1 MSLELLTEL
10 SVSPSSFVSLAGNR
24 VVPQQRRPGV
34 SEGRDLSRSSID
46 SPITLPSPTTHFPG
60 ADAEMCPIGHQ
71 VETPGMT
78 RDDGS
83 KPPATLVRPSVGPSI
98 HSQRLIRA
106 ISSHLTH
113 CVIHSGCVF
122 RGRPLSGSRRRAARC
137 AQPRVRLKSGTGGAS
152 WKTWSMKRSLRHPRR
167 GSARRGRRSPPAGSA
182 PAHAS

>member
-10 SVSPSSFVSLAGNR
+10 SVSPSSFVSLVGNR

-34 SEGRDLSRSSID
+34 SPKVVTCRDRPSNP
-46 SPITLPSPTTHFPG
+46 PITFPSPTTHFPG

-71 VETPGMT
+71 VETPAMT

-137 AQPRVRLKSGTGGAS
+137 AQPRVRLKSGTAGAS
-152 WKTWSMKRSLRHPRR
+152 WKT
-167 GSARRGRRSPPAGSA
+167 
-182 PAHAS
+182 